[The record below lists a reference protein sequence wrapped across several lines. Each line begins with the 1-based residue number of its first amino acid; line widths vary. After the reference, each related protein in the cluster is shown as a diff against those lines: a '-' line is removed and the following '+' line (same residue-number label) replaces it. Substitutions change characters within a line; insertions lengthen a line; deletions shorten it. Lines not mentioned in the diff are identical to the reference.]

1 MDDPRR
7 GACSFSEDTANS
19 DSNLLHQAQS
29 YKNSQDEDDVERV
42 VIEAAYLDDV
52 VISASS
58 EEEICKLKRTF
69 PKFLHSSEIIS
80 KTSVHTRATPNSSSR
95 VHQYSKNTRRIR
107 V

>member
-1 MDDPRR
+1 MDDPRK
-7 GACSFSEDTANS
+7 GACNFSEDTANLEIR
-19 DSNLLHQAQS
+19 LLYQS
-29 YKNSQDEDDVERV
+29 PNHKNSQDEDDVERV

-80 KTSVHTRATPNSSSR
+80 KTSVHTRATPTSSSR